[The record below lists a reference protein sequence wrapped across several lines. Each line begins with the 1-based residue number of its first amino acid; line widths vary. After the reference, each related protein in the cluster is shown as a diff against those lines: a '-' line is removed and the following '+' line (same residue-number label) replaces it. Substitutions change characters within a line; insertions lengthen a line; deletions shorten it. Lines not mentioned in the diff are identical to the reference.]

1 MQAII
6 LAGGKGTR
14 LKPFTT
20 NIPKPL
26 IPIGEM
32 PILEIVLRQLKYFG
46 FTDII
51 LSVNHLADIMMAFFR
66 DGEKFGLNISYSVED
81 KILGTAGPLSII
93 DNLDDNFLVMNGD
106 LLTTLNYKKFF
117 DFHEKNKN
125 EFSISTYKK
134 DLKID
139 LGVLEI
145 EDGVFKNYFEKP
157 VYKFDVSMGV
167 YVVNKNMVSNVPKN
181 EKMDMPDFI
190 LKLHKNNNKI
200 ACYSESC
207 YWLDIGR
214 VDDYEKSLEIFEER
228 KEQFLPK

>member
-93 DNLDDNFLVMNGD
+93 DNLEENFLVMNGD
-106 LLTTLNYKKFF
+106 LLTTLNYRALF
-117 DFHEKNKN
+117 DFHEKNAN
-125 EFSISTYKK
+125 EFTISTYKK

-145 EDGVFKNYFEKP
+145 ENGIFKNYFEKP
-157 VYKFDVSMGV
+157 IYNFDVSMGV
-167 YVVNKNMVSNVPKN
+167 YVINRSMVYNIPKN
-181 EKMDMPDFI
+181 EKMDIPDFI
-190 LKLHKNNNKI
+190 LKLHRNNKKI
-200 ACYSESC
+200 GCYSEDC

-214 VDDYEKSLEIFEER
+214 IDDYEKSLEIFEER